1 MIDYQKIMRRLI
13 SHPSCAI
20 ETIRNMTKRYRK
32 CCPKCGV
39 MTQPEIHH
47 TDRRGVKT
55 YRCQHCQKTFTELYG
70 TIFYKSK
77 VPLAYWLRA
86 IIYWINSTG
95 GLSAAELGRSLGIS
109 HPTAWKMLMKIRK
122 AMKNNLSDDYLQGIT
137 EADEAWFG
145 RDKSKPKKG
154 KFPKFKTD
162 NQHIILGIAE
172 RKRRKLRLIVIPNV
186 KEETLYPHIRYNVKK
201 GSKFFTDSRITYSI
215 TGIEYHHQVTNHSKM
230 EFARGEVHSNTI
242 EQIWGDIKGMIR
254 TIHHGITKKY
264 RELYLAQYIFKYENK
279 DSSNLFF
286 KTLCQLFSPTYC
298 LI

>member
-1 MIDYQKIMRRLI
+1 
-13 SHPSCAI
+13 
-20 ETIRNMTKRYRK
+20 MTKRYRK

-39 MTQPEIHH
+39 MTQSEVHH
-47 TDRRGVKT
+47 TDKRGVKT
-55 YRCQHCQKTFTELYG
+55 YRCQHCKKTFTELYE

-77 VPLAYWLRA
+77 IPLAYWLRA
-86 IIYWINSTG
+86 IIYWVNSTG
-95 GLSAAELGRSLGIS
+95 GLSAAELGRNLGIS
-109 HPTAWKMLMKIRK
+109 HVTAWKMLMKIR
-122 AMKNNLSDDYLQGIT
+122 AYMKENLSDDYLHGIV

-145 RDKSKPKKG
+145 KNKSKPKKG

-162 NQHIILGIAE
+162 NQDIILGIVE
-172 RKRRKLRLIVIPNV
+172 RKRRKLRLMTIPNV

-215 TGIEYHHQVTNHSKM
+215 TGIEYHHQTTNHSIK
-230 EFARGEVHSNTI
+230 EYARGEVHSNTI

-254 TIHHGITKKY
+254 TIHHGVTRKY

-279 DSSNLFF
+279 NSSNLFF

-298 LI
+298 II

>member
-1 MIDYQKIMRRLI
+1 MSDYQKIMRRLI
-13 SHPSCAI
+13 SHPGYAI
-20 ETIRNMTKRYRK
+20 EIIRKMTKRYRK

-39 MTQPEIHH
+39 VTHSEVHH

-55 YRCQHCQKTFTELYG
+55 YRCQYCNKTFTELYG
-70 TIFYKSK
+70 TLFYKSK

-86 IIYWINSTG
+86 LIYWINSTG
-95 GLSAAELGRSLGIS
+95 GLSAAELGRNLGVS
-109 HPTAWKMLMKIRK
+109 HITAWKMLMKIRTY
-122 AMKNNLSDDYLQGIT
+122 MKNNLSEDYLHGIV

-145 RDKSKPKKG
+145 RNKSKPKENKI
-154 KFPKFKTD
+154 PKMKTD
-162 NQHIILGIAE
+162 NQDIILGMVE
-172 RKRRKLRLIVIPNV
+172 RKRRKLRLMVIPNV
-186 KEETLYPHIRYNVKK
+186 KEETLYPHIRHNVKK

-215 TGIEYHHQVTNHSKM
+215 TGIEYHHQVTNHSQM

-242 EQIWGDIKGMIR
+242 EQIWGDIKGIIR

-286 KTLCQLFSPTYC
+286 NTLCQLFSPTYC
-298 LI
+298 II